1 MKKMVNTL
9 KARQDKIGGILMNV
23 LFICFLLLLIVLLT
37 FVLICCIAV
46 GNDPLERL
54 ISDREQTEYIRKWKE
69 RHPETSGKK
78 KD

>member
-1 MKKMVNTL
+1 
-9 KARQDKIGGILMNV
+9 MNV